1 MSCTALRHLNKLLCL
16 LLCAV
21 FLGLLCMGVWAQ
33 PETGCRLVIDYHH
46 EGHAI
51 PEATFRLYRIA
62 DLSGEEELSYIG
74 AFSNLSLDA
83 EALSNEAL
91 NLYTRV
97 ENQGILPEYTMITDS
112 QGMASVDSVAPG
124 AFLLVGDPVRF
135 NGFTY
140 HVDKQVIFLK
150 GETLTLH
157 TKSTRLP
164 EDMMLI
170 SVKTVKLWD
179 DAGYENERPR
189 AIGVRLLKDGKTVS
203 SVVLS
208 EANNWT
214 YTWNG
219 LLPNA
224 RWTVEEDVPEDY
236 TVSVLEADHVFTL
249 INHRK
254 QIPQTGHIWWPV
266 LTVLC
271 LGLALIVAGLVIR
284 RGGRNEA

>member
-51 PEATFRLYRIA
+51 AEATFRLYRIA

-266 LTVLC
+266 ITVLC